1 MYFVY
6 LPSNN
11 SFYIIKSRSHFLD
24 QEEEGSKIFPGDEKN
39 FRRGGEGVKINGQ
52 LSKLVNGK
60 LQTLQGGVF
69 FVRDLFPPWYPPP
82 IAMTTSMHILP
93 LML

>member
-39 FRRGGEGVKINGQ
+39 FRRGGAKV
-52 LSKLVNGK
+52 
-60 LQTLQGGVF
+60 
-69 FVRDLFPPWYPPP
+69 
-82 IAMTTSMHILP
+82 
-93 LML
+93 